1 MRAPKLKFSFKYFA
15 ITLLLFATET
25 LIALFVHDDFVR
37 PYLGDVLVVI
47 LIYCFLKSFVAIR
60 TSYAVIFVLL
70 FSFLIEY
77 LQSINFV
84 SVIGLQDSKLAN
96 TILGNSFA
104 YEDLLAYLSGALII
118 AVAEKFSIKFKL
130 KINLLVSTFSTKS
143 VFFILMLALLQFSC
157 NSKEERPEPV
167 KANPTT
173 EQIFDRQKW
182 QTKNGDDYPY
192 RSRML
197 DDLVKHRKLHG
208 LNKSQILKMLGKPD
222 RIDNNYLF
230 YEIEQQRITIM
241 PLHTKTMVI
250 KLDKNGITEWVK
262 IHE

>member
-1 MRAPKLKFSFKYFA
+1 
-15 ITLLLFATET
+15 
-25 LIALFVHDDFVR
+25 
-37 PYLGDVLVVI
+37 
-47 LIYCFLKSFVAIR
+47 
-60 TSYAVIFVLL
+60 
-70 FSFLIEY
+70 
-77 LQSINFV
+77 
-84 SVIGLQDSKLAN
+84 
-96 TILGNSFA
+96 
-104 YEDLLAYLSGALII
+104 
-118 AVAEKFSIKFKL
+118 
-130 KINLLVSTFSTKS
+130 
-143 VFFILMLALLQFSC
+143 MLALLQFSC
-157 NSKEERPEPV
+157 NSKEERPQPV